1 MNFIEFKQLFR
12 GYPAIAIQEI
22 AKVAPGFSMRNLGNW
37 QQKGYLMKIRNGW
50 YAFADQTG
58 DEALLF
64 AIANHIYTPS
74 YVSLE
79 SALSWHGLI
88 PEGVFQIT
96 SVSSRKTQVF
106 DSPLGRF
113 SYQTLAPRLMLGY
126 RMVVLGD
133 RRFKMAEP
141 EKALLDFLHLRPE
154 YDRPEAVESLRIN
167 PLSIRDLDRDKLA
180 QYMVLFANKSLVK
193 RLKYLNHAFSG

>member
-1 MNFIEFKQLFR
+1 VNFIEFKQLFR

-180 QYMVLFANKSLVK
+180 QYMTLFANKSLVK

>member
-1 MNFIEFKQLFR
+1 
-12 GYPAIAIQEI
+12 
-22 AKVAPGFSMRNLGNW
+22 
-37 QQKGYLMKIRNGW
+37 
-50 YAFADQTG
+50 
-58 DEALLF
+58 
-64 AIANHIYTPS
+64 
-74 YVSLE
+74 
-79 SALSWHGLI
+79 
-88 PEGVFQIT
+88 
-96 SVSSRKTQVF
+96 
-106 DSPLGRF
+106 
-113 SYQTLAPRLMLGY
+113 MLGY